1 MSDLVL
7 AGLIAQDYKEDE
19 ILLALEIVRKQKE
32 KERQKKCKT

>member
-19 ILLALEIVRKQKE
+19 ILLALEIVRKQKREAE
-32 KERQKKCKT
+32 KERQKK